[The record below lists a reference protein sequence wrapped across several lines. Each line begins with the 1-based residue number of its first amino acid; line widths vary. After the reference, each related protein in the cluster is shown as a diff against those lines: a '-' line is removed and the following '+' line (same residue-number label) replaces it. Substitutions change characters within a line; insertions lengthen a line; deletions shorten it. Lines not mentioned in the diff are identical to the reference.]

1 MNQILSVEMPKKRTK
16 SKSSGQNNKASTK
29 SVIIV
34 FCIVLIVLGIA
45 LIGIA
50 LFSMLGNK
58 EQPSIGIQSDLPR
71 IDVTQNA
78 TELEI
83 EISCVSEISSIEYNW
98 EDKEPE
104 KISGNGKN
112 YKYLKVDIPGGTN
125 IFTLKVTDSE
135 GRTNEYNKEYVG
147 AKEPN
152 ITIFDPSQKTNTIIV
167 KCEETQIIK
176 YMSYYYDEEQE
187 QKTDINNTV
196 GTINIGVRT
205 GEHNLTIKVGY
216 EDGTVGKLSKKVYI
230 PTIDVLTNGVG
241 TNYTKF
247 IIKASD
253 TRMIEKVQIKFNGV
267 ETEEMVN
274 QETYTK
280 ELDLRPGEPGSN
292 ELIIKV
298 YNKDGMSITKGVKDS
313 KRTN

>member
-1 MNQILSVEMPKKRTK
+1 MNQILSVEMPKKRAK
-16 SKSSGQNNKASTK
+16 AKSSGQQNNKASTK
-29 SVIIV
+29 SVITF
-34 FCIVLIVLGIA
+34 FCIVLIILGIA

-50 LFSMLGNK
+50 LFTMLDNK
-58 EQPSIGIQSDLPR
+58 KQPSINVQSDLPR

-98 EDKEPE
+98 ENKDPE
-104 KISGNGKN
+104 KISGNGN
-112 YKYLKVDIPGGTN
+112 NSKYLKVDIPGGTN

-135 GRTNEYNKEYVG
+135 GRTNVYNKEYVG

-152 ITIFDPSQKTNTIIV
+152 ITAFDPSQKTNKIII
-167 KCEETQIIK
+167 KCNENQIIK

-187 QKTDINNTV
+187 KITEINNTQ
-196 GTINIGVRT
+196 GTIEIDIRP
-205 GEHNLTIKVGY
+205 GEHELTIKVGY

-230 PTIDVLTNGVG
+230 PTVDILANGA
-241 TNYTKF
+241 NYTKF

-253 TRMIEKVQIKFNGV
+253 SRIIEKVQIRFNGV
-267 ETEEMVN
+267 VTEEQVN
-274 QETYTK
+274 QESFTK

-292 ELIIKV
+292 ELIVKV
-298 YNKDGMSITKGVKDS
+298 YNKDGMSITKGVTDS
-313 KRTN
+313 KRTK

>member
-1 MNQILSVEMPKKRTK
+1 MNQILSVEMPKKRSK

-29 SVIIV
+29 SVITV
-34 FCIVLIVLGIA
+34 FCIVLIVLGTA
-45 LIGIA
+45 LIGIT

-58 EQPSIGIQSDLPR
+58 KQPIVSTQSDLPR

-98 EDKEPE
+98 ENKDPE
-104 KISGNGKN
+104 KISGNGN
-112 YKYLKVDIPGGTN
+112 NSKYLKVDIPGGTN

-135 GRTNEYNKEYVG
+135 GRTNVYNKEYVG

-152 ITIFDPSQKTNTIIV
+152 ITAFDPSQKTNKIII
-167 KCEETQIIK
+167 KCEENQIIK

-187 QKTDINNTV
+187 KITEINNTQ
-196 GTINIGVRT
+196 GTIEIDIRP
-205 GEHNLTIKVGY
+205 GEHELTIKVGY

-230 PTIDVLTNGVG
+230 PTVDILANGA
-241 TNYTKF
+241 NYTKF

-253 TRMIEKVQIKFNGV
+253 SRIIEKVQIRFNGV
-267 ETEEMVN
+267 VTEEQVN
-274 QETYTK
+274 QESFTK

-292 ELIIKV
+292 ELIVKV
-298 YNKDGMSITKGVKDS
+298 YNKDGMSITKGVTDS
-313 KRTN
+313 KRTK

>member
-1 MNQILSVEMPKKRTK
+1 MNQILSVDKLKKKSRINVPRDTNSKSVTMFFSIFLIIFGISLIGLSIFSIINNK
-16 SKSSGQNNKASTK
+16 SKTIN
-29 SVIIV
+29 
-34 FCIVLIVLGIA
+34 
-45 LIGIA
+45 
-50 LFSMLGNK
+50 
-58 EQPSIGIQSDLPR
+58 SDIPNQPR

-78 TELEI
+78 TELEV
-83 EISCVSEISSIEYNW
+83 EITCASEISSIEYNW
-98 EDKEPE
+98 EGKESE
-104 KISGNGKN
+104 KIPGNGK
-112 YKYLKVDIPGGTN
+112 KSVYLKVDIPSGTN
-125 IFTLKVTDSE
+125 TFTLNATDIE
-135 GRTNEYNKEYVG
+135 GRTNQYSKEYVG

-152 ITIFDPSQKTNTIIV
+152 ITAFDPSKEINKIII
-167 KCEETQIIK
+167 KCEENQKIK

-187 QKTDINNTV
+187 EKTEFNSTE
-196 GTINIGVRT
+196 GTIKIGVRP

-216 EDGTVGKLSKKVYI
+216 EDGTEGKLSKKVYI

-267 ETEEMVN
+267 ETEEQVN

-298 YNKDGMSITKGVKDS
+298 YNKDGMSITKGVRDS

>member
-1 MNQILSVEMPKKRTK
+1 MNQILSVEMPKKRSK

-29 SVIIV
+29 SVITV
-34 FCIVLIVLGIA
+34 FCIVLIVLGTA
-45 LIGIA
+45 LIGIT

-58 EQPSIGIQSDLPR
+58 KQPIVSTQSDLPR

-83 EISCVSEISSIEYNW
+83 EVSCVSEISSIEYNW
-98 EDKEPE
+98 EDKET
-104 KISGNGKN
+104 KKLSGDRKN
-112 YKYLKVDIPGGTN
+112 YRYLKVDIPGGTN
-125 IFTLKVTDSE
+125 IFTLKVTDTE
-135 GRTNEYNKEYVG
+135 GRTNEYTKEYVG

-152 ITIFDPSQKTNTIIV
+152 ITDFDPSQKTNKILV
-167 KCEETQIIK
+167 KCKENQIIK

-187 QKTDINNTV
+187 KTTEINNTE
-196 GTINIGVRT
+196 GTIEVDVRP

-230 PTIDVLTNGVG
+230 PTIDILANGVG

-253 TRMIEKVQIKFNGV
+253 SRIIEKVQINFNGV
-267 ETEEMVN
+267 ETEEQVN
-274 QETYTK
+274 QETFTK

-292 ELIIKV
+292 QLIVKV
-298 YNKDGMSITKGVKDS
+298 YNKDGMSIIKGVTDS